1 METVSFTRRGK
12 WGPTTAL
19 IVVSALLLTVL
30 SLWTAPEAQAKTVR
44 AALVVEVTGDV
55 KVKKA
60 GGSKSYEVYKDMPL
74 NQGDLITTGEA
85 SSAVLRIADRD
96 DELTISANAEVY
108 ISELTEDGE
117 GTASKLKAW
126 AGSLWSKVK
135 SLVSPDDRFEV
146 ETPTAVMGVRGTQ
159 FLTFVNPNTGETV
172 MLVAS
177 GRVRAEA
184 DNGEERSTGLVTV
197 YPAQQISLNAG
208 PQQADL
214 RTRVTYADIQNIVKT
229 ADPRVLE
236 AFVNNIPDIQKEN
249 DGIKDKLL
257 EQFQQGMEKPEQQSI
272 LKFSSPSD
280 LEKVLQNFDAWIP
293 SLVKEA
299 VDANKIGANRIDD
312 LNKRISDPEKRID
325 LNHIPKLDQA
335 AGIDPLVEELKKQS
349 GPESDSFAEEQ
360 RVIRDNRQRLSALL
374 DKLEEDRRQIDQTNS
389 QTSEQMNRQAL
400 EALLALLDPSARQQ
414 FLENQKKNGQTQTV
428 SSSNSGGSS
437 SGESS
442 SSDSTPSAPQIVSPA
457 RISPW

>member
-1 METVSFTRRGK
+1 M
-12 WGPTTAL
+12 
-19 IVVSALLLTVL
+19 
-30 SLWTAPEAQAKTVR
+30 
-44 AALVVEVTGDV
+44 
-55 KVKKA
+55 
-60 GGSKSYEVYKDMPL
+60 
-74 NQGDLITTGEA
+74 
-85 SSAVLRIADRD
+85 
-96 DELTISANAEVY
+96 
-108 ISELTEDGE
+108 
-117 GTASKLKAW
+117 
-126 AGSLWSKVK
+126 
-135 SLVSPDDRFEV
+135 
-146 ETPTAVMGVRGTQ
+146 
-159 FLTFVNPNTGETV
+159 
-172 MLVAS
+172 
-177 GRVRAEA
+177 
-184 DNGEERSTGLVTV
+184 
-197 YPAQQISLNAG
+197 
-208 PQQADL
+208 
-214 RTRVTYADIQNIVKT
+214 
-229 ADPRVLE
+229 
-236 AFVNNIPDIQKEN
+236 
-249 DGIKDKLL
+249 L

-442 SSDSTPSAPQIVSPA
+442 SSDSTPSAPQIVSPSCGYHHGESGGDQSKGAKRRTVQIYNGSELVGTKEMSGDSEADIKLNALPEGTYRLTA
-457 RISPW
+457 RTVRGGERSAPVSLPAITVVDPGMPELISPVTDTVFGPGMVNIRAKAPAGSKSLVLNGDTILAGVEGKGAEVVTIPRLTAPTTSSFW